1 MVSEAVKHLGHA
13 RREVD
18 EAIRDLAGGRVD
30 HGARSCARAVEELL
44 DALHE
49 LAWAECDRAVYGE
62 EEE

>member
-18 EAIRDLAGGRVD
+18 EAIGDLTGGRVD
-30 HGARSCARAVEELL
+30 RGALACARAVEEMLE
-44 DALHE
+44 ALHE

-62 EEE
+62 EEV